1 MIFIPLTL
9 YIFRTFCM
17 IPYNQTTSKI
27 TNTESFRLKS
37 CIRRTAD
44 SIDKRFCFD
53 IIPEDRWVLEIY
65 ETNFYEII

>member
-1 MIFIPLTL
+1 
-9 YIFRTFCM
+9 M
-17 IPYNQTTSKI
+17 IPYNQTNAKI

-53 IIPEDRWVLEIY
+53 IIPEDRSVYPIEPGKGGGAEFGVDFKCVYL
-65 ETNFYEII
+65 